1 MSGFPHKETQ
11 EEEEELEREASWKN
25 MFNSISSFVKTHLVA
40 GGGSQNVNVSSEKTQ
55 TISQDLQH
63 PSWTS
68 SSLKQR
74 CGPGKHSA
82 S

>member
-40 GGGSQNVNVSSEKTQ
+40 GGEARMQMSAV
-55 TISQDLQH
+55 
-63 PSWTS
+63 
-68 SSLKQR
+68 R
-74 CGPGKHSA
+74 KHRL
-82 S
+82 